1 MAGGF
6 KRNADGTVSRAD
18 GGLRSGG
25 SGTSK
30 SAWPTKDRPAASG
43 GPRGGLLGRKVPGEK
58 R

>member
-18 GGLRSGG
+18 GGLKSGG
-25 SGTSK
+25 SATSK
-30 SAWPTKDRPAASG
+30 SNWPTKTKPAASG
-43 GPRGGLLGRKVPGEK
+43 GPRGGLLDRRTPGEK